1 MCRMGFRHL
10 NLSNNPIGDEGVLEL
25 CFAVERSN
33 TLRQLLL
40 HGCQITDKGAGALRK
55 SMADNP
61 TIVVLD
67 VTDNWMSSDLESL
80 TRVSTL
86 ANYLYSLYTVVL
98 LKLCMWIAS
107 CYPFLMLYA
116 LS

>member
-1 MCRMGFRHL
+1 MGFRYL

-25 CFAVERSN
+25 CFAIERSN

-40 HGCQITDKGAGALRK
+40 HGCQITDAGGRALRK

-67 VTDNWMSSDLESL
+67 VSDNWMSPLQESV
-80 TRVSTL
+80 TTVS
-86 ANYLYSLYTVVL
+86 VWL
-98 LKLCMWIAS
+98 LFFYCCNATF
-107 CYPFLMLYA
+107 C
-116 LS
+116 